1 MPQLEYRPKKILIS
15 IIVTRL
21 QNAMQNYNSLV
32 MDTVENPKRDLNYF
46 AELGNHQ
53 LEVFR
58 NVQAI
63 TVCFIK
69 SQGIKISRLLN
80 THWQ

>member
-1 MPQLEYRPKKILIS
+1 MPQLEDRPKKILIS
-15 IIVTRL
+15 NIVAR
-21 QNAMQNYNSLV
+21 QNALNYYNSLV

-58 NVQAI
+58 YVQAI
-63 TVCFIK
+63 TKCFIK
-69 SQGIKISRLLN
+69 LQGIKISRLLN

>member
-1 MPQLEYRPKKILIS
+1 MIVPQLEDRPKKMLIS
-15 IIVTRL
+15 NIVTGL
-21 QNAMQNYNSLV
+21 QNALSYYNSLV
-32 MDTVENPKRDLNYF
+32 MDTVENPQRDLNYF

-63 TVCFIK
+63 TECFINL
-69 SQGIKISRLLN
+69 QGIKISRE
-80 THWQ
+80 T